1 MRVVKVI
8 QKVKSCDDLA
18 LDKDDDRV
26 AEDLVKFD
34 SLKDQWRV
42 EVVVEESACHQN
54 KCAEENQ
61 DWDQT
66 KENFTRSFM
75 VTKPTSVMKIR
86 RVQCQHVVPSNQ
98 NTRKR

>member
-34 SLKDQWRV
+34 SLKDQ
-42 EVVVEESACHQN
+42 
-54 KCAEENQ
+54 
-61 DWDQT
+61 
-66 KENFTRSFM
+66 
-75 VTKPTSVMKIR
+75 
-86 RVQCQHVVPSNQ
+86 
-98 NTRKR
+98 